1 MQNVI
6 VLPLIFKLFITA
18 HRRNSMKRYISF
30 LLAVLMLVTLVPT
43 AALADNETEEM
54 KASYDL
60 KLLIKYWEGVRL
72 KAYKAH
78 PSEEYWTI
86 GYGHYGSDVYEGMEI
101 TAEQADAYFEQ
112 DIAQFEAAARRINEK
127 YGLNANQNQFDA
139 LVSLAYNFGPG
150 WVEANTGWRLAR
162 YIKSNFRDSYG
173 NPIPDLEIADAFAV
187 LCSAGG
193 EILPGLVKRR
203 INEAEIFLYGSYDTA
218 LTNFVVVIIDAN
230 GGTADGNRVVAYNK
244 DKPYGSLPT
253 ASRQGFSLDYWKD
266 SDTGAVLTGSTIAD
280 KSRYITAVWSGGI
293 APETYKLTVSG
304 GEGSGSYTEGT
315 KVKLVPAV
323 SSGKAFVRWDV
334 TGAGAVLGGDGYYYI
349 TMPAS
354 DVTAVAVWRAVCP
367 LGDKCPT
374 KDFTDNPVTYWAHN
388 DIDSV
393 IALSL
398 FKGTSGTT
406 FGPDIVMSRCMLIT
420 VLYRL
425 EGSPDVT
432 GYENRFTDVDA
443 GGYYYNA
450 LLWGSHNNISNGY
463 SDGRFA
469 PDDPLTREQLVTF
482 LHRYANYKGY
492 NTDVYTDIGGYSDA
506 AKVSPFARE
515 SMCWAI
521 GAGIVNGTGN
531 NTLSPQDSAL
541 RAQVAAMFNRFAGG
555 MA

>member
-54 KASYDL
+54 KASDDL

-203 INEAEIFLYGSYDTA
+203 INEAEIFLYGSYNTA

-253 ASRQGFSLDYWKD
+253 ASRQGFSLDCWKD

-443 GGYYYNA
+443 DGYYYNA

-469 PDDPLTREQLVTF
+469 PDDPLSREQLVTF

>member
-6 VLPLIFKLFITA
+6 ILPLIFKLFITA

-43 AALADNETEEM
+43 AALADNEIEEM
-54 KASYDL
+54 KASNDL
-60 KLLIKYWEGVRL
+60 KTLIKYWEGVKL

-203 INEAEIFLYGSYDTA
+203 INEAEIFLYGSYNTA

-266 SDTGAVLTGSTIAD
+266 SDTGSVLTGSTIAD

-393 IALSL
+393 IALRL

-443 GGYYYNA
+443 DGYYYNA

>member
-6 VLPLIFKLFITA
+6 ILPLIFKLFITA

-43 AALADNETEEM
+43 AALADNEIEEM
-54 KASYDL
+54 KASNDL
-60 KLLIKYWEGVRL
+60 KILIKYWEGAKL

-86 GYGHYGSDVYEGMEI
+86 GYGHYGPDVYEGMEI

-203 INEAEIFLYGSYDTA
+203 INEAEIFLYGSYNTA

-393 IALSL
+393 IALRL

-443 GGYYYNA
+443 DGYYYNA

>member
-43 AALADNETEEM
+43 AALADNEIEEM
-54 KASYDL
+54 KASNDL
-60 KLLIKYWEGVRL
+60 KILIKYWEGAQL

-86 GYGHYGSDVYEGMEI
+86 GYGHYGPDVYEGMKI

-203 INEAEIFLYGSYDTA
+203 INEAEIFLYGSYNTA

-266 SDTGAVLTGSTIAD
+266 SDTGSVLTGSTIAD

-354 DVTAVAVWRAVCP
+354 DVTAVAVWRSVCP

-393 IALSL
+393 IALRL

-443 GGYYYNA
+443 DGYYYNA

>member
-54 KASYDL
+54 KASDDL

-203 INEAEIFLYGSYDTA
+203 INEAEIFLYGSYNTA

-253 ASRQGFSLDYWKD
+253 ASRQGFSLDCWKD

-315 KVKLVPAV
+315 KVKLVPAA

-443 GGYYYNA
+443 DGYYYNA

>member
-6 VLPLIFKLFITA
+6 ILPLIFKLFITA

-43 AALADNETEEM
+43 AALADNEIEEM
-54 KASYDL
+54 KASNDL
-60 KLLIKYWEGVRL
+60 KTLIKYWEGVKL

-203 INEAEIFLYGSYDTA
+203 INEAEIFLYGSYNTA

-266 SDTGAVLTGSTIAD
+266 SDTGSVLTGSTIAD

-354 DVTAVAVWRAVCP
+354 DVTAVAVWRSVCP

-443 GGYYYNA
+443 DGYYYNA

>member
-6 VLPLIFKLFITA
+6 ILPLIFKLFITA

-43 AALADNETEEM
+43 AALADNEIEEM
-54 KASYDL
+54 KASNDL
-60 KLLIKYWEGVRL
+60 KILIKYWEGAKL

-86 GYGHYGSDVYEGMEI
+86 GYGHYGPDVYEGMEI

-203 INEAEIFLYGSYDTA
+203 INEAEIFLYGSYNTA

-266 SDTGAVLTGSTIAD
+266 SDTGSVLTGSTIAD

-354 DVTAVAVWRAVCP
+354 DVTAVAVWRSVCP

-393 IALSL
+393 IALRL

-425 EGSPDVT
+425 EGSPDVA

-443 GGYYYNA
+443 DGYYYNA

>member
-6 VLPLIFKLFITA
+6 ILPLIFKLFITA

-43 AALADNETEEM
+43 AALADNEIEEM
-54 KASYDL
+54 KASNDL
-60 KLLIKYWEGVRL
+60 KTLIKYWEGVKL

-203 INEAEIFLYGSYDTA
+203 INEAEIFLYGSYNTA

-266 SDTGAVLTGSTIAD
+266 SDTGSVLTGSTIAD

-354 DVTAVAVWRAVCP
+354 DVTAVAVWRSVCP

-393 IALSL
+393 IALRL

-443 GGYYYNA
+443 DGYYYNA

>member
-6 VLPLIFKLFITA
+6 VLPHIFKLFITA

-54 KASYDL
+54 KASDDL

-86 GYGHYGSDVYEGMEI
+86 GYGHYGPDVYEGMEI

-203 INEAEIFLYGSYDTA
+203 INEAEIFLYGSYDTT

-266 SDTGAVLTGSTIAD
+266 SDTGAVLTGSTTAD

-443 GGYYYNA
+443 DGYYYNA

>member
-6 VLPLIFKLFITA
+6 VLPHIFKLFITA
-18 HRRNSMKRYISF
+18 HRRNSMRRYISF

-54 KASYDL
+54 KASDDL

-162 YIKSNFRDSYG
+162 YIKSNFKDSYG

-203 INEAEIFLYGSYDTA
+203 INEAEIFLYGSYNTA

-253 ASRQGFSLDYWKD
+253 ASRQGFSLDCWKD

-393 IALSL
+393 IALRL

-443 GGYYYNA
+443 DGYYYNA

-506 AKVSPFARE
+506 AEVSPFARE

>member
-6 VLPLIFKLFITA
+6 ILPLIFKLFITA

-43 AALADNETEEM
+43 AALADNEIEEM
-54 KASYDL
+54 KASDNL
-60 KLLIKYWEGVRL
+60 KTLIKYWEGVKL

-203 INEAEIFLYGSYDTA
+203 INEAEIFLYGSYNTA

-253 ASRQGFSLDYWKD
+253 ASRQGFSLDCWKD

-280 KSRYITAVWSGGI
+280 KSRYITAVWSGGA

-349 TMPAS
+349 MMPAS

-425 EGSPDVT
+425 EGSPNVT

-443 GGYYYNA
+443 DGYYYNA

>member
-43 AALADNETEEM
+43 AAFADNETEEM
-54 KASYDL
+54 KASDDL

-253 ASRQGFSLDYWKD
+253 ASRQGFSLDCWKD

-432 GYENRFTDVDA
+432 GYENRFNDVDA
-443 GGYYYNA
+443 DGYYYNA

-506 AKVSPFARE
+506 AEVSPFARE

>member
-6 VLPLIFKLFITA
+6 ILPLIFKLFITA

-43 AALADNETEEM
+43 AALADNEIEEM
-54 KASYDL
+54 KASNDL
-60 KLLIKYWEGVRL
+60 KTLIKYWEGVKL

-203 INEAEIFLYGSYDTA
+203 INEAEIFLYGSYNTA

-334 TGAGAVLGGDGYYYI
+334 TGAGAVLGSDGYYYI

-393 IALSL
+393 IALRL

-425 EGSPDVT
+425 EGSPDVA

-443 GGYYYNA
+443 DGYYYNA

>member
-6 VLPLIFKLFITA
+6 ILPLIFKLFITA

-43 AALADNETEEM
+43 AALADNEIEEM
-54 KASYDL
+54 KASDNL
-60 KLLIKYWEGVRL
+60 KTLIKYWEGVKL

-203 INEAEIFLYGSYDTA
+203 INEAEIFLYGSYNTA

-266 SDTGAVLTGSTIAD
+266 SDTGSVLTGSTIAD

-334 TGAGAVLGGDGYYYI
+334 TGAGAVLGSDGYYYI

-354 DVTAVAVWRAVCP
+354 DVTAVAVWRSVCP

-393 IALSL
+393 IALRL

-425 EGSPDVT
+425 EGSPNVT

-443 GGYYYNA
+443 DGYYYNA

>member
-6 VLPLIFKLFITA
+6 ILPLIFKLFITA

-30 LLAVLMLVTLVPT
+30 LLAVLMLVTLVPS
-43 AALADNETEEM
+43 AALADSGTAEM
-54 KASYDL
+54 KASENL
-60 KLLIKYWEGVRL
+60 KTLIKYWEGAQL

-86 GYGHYGSDVYEGMEI
+86 GYGHYGPDVYEGMEI

-150 WVEANTGWRLAR
+150 WVEANTSWRLAR

-203 INEAEIFLYGSYDTA
+203 INEAEIFLYGSYNTA

-266 SDTGAVLTGSTIAD
+266 SDTGSVLTGSTIAD

-315 KVKLVPAV
+315 KVKLVPTV

-334 TGAGAVLGGDGYYYI
+334 TGAGAVLGSDGYYYI

-354 DVTAVAVWRAVCP
+354 DVTAVAVLRAVCP

-393 IALSL
+393 IALRL

-443 GGYYYNA
+443 DGYYYNA

>member
-6 VLPLIFKLFITA
+6 VLPHIFKLFITA

-54 KASYDL
+54 KASDDL

>member
-6 VLPLIFKLFITA
+6 VLPHIFKLFITA

-54 KASYDL
+54 KASDDL

-86 GYGHYGSDVYEGMEI
+86 GYGHYGPDVYEGMEI

-203 INEAEIFLYGSYDTA
+203 INEAEIFLYGSYDTT

-266 SDTGAVLTGSTIAD
+266 SDTGAVLTGSTTAD

-334 TGAGAVLGGDGYYYI
+334 TGAGAVLGSDGYYYI

-354 DVTAVAVWRAVCP
+354 DVTAVAVWRSVCP

-393 IALSL
+393 IALRL

-443 GGYYYNA
+443 DGYYYNA

>member
-6 VLPLIFKLFITA
+6 ILPLIFKLFITA

-43 AALADNETEEM
+43 AALADNEIEEM
-54 KASYDL
+54 KASNDL
-60 KLLIKYWEGVRL
+60 KILIKYWEGAKL

-86 GYGHYGSDVYEGMEI
+86 GYGHYGPDVYEGMEI

-203 INEAEIFLYGSYDTA
+203 INEAEIFLYGSYNTA

-354 DVTAVAVWRAVCP
+354 DVTAVAVWRSVCP

-443 GGYYYNA
+443 DGYYYNA

-506 AKVSPFARE
+506 AEVSPFARE

>member
-1 MQNVI
+1 
-6 VLPLIFKLFITA
+6 
-18 HRRNSMKRYISF
+18 MKRYISF
-30 LLAVLMLVTLVPT
+30 LLAVLMLVTLIPS
-43 AALADNETEEM
+43 AALADSEPAEM
-54 KASYDL
+54 KASDDL

-112 DIAQFEAAARRINEK
+112 DIAQFEVEARRVNEK

-203 INEAEIFLYGSYDTA
+203 INEAEIFLYGSYDTT

-253 ASRQGFSLDYWKD
+253 ASRQGFSLDCWKD

-393 IALSL
+393 IALRL

-443 GGYYYNA
+443 DGYYYNA

>member
-6 VLPLIFKLFITA
+6 ILPLIFKLFITA

-43 AALADNETEEM
+43 AALADNEIEEM
-54 KASYDL
+54 KASNDL
-60 KLLIKYWEGVRL
+60 KTLIKYWEGVKL

-203 INEAEIFLYGSYDTA
+203 INEAEIFLYGSYNTA

-266 SDTGAVLTGSTIAD
+266 SDTGSVLTGSTVAD

-393 IALSL
+393 IALRL

-432 GYENRFTDVDA
+432 GYENRFNDVDA
-443 GGYYYNA
+443 DGYYYNA

-506 AKVSPFARE
+506 AEVSPFARE

>member
-1 MQNVI
+1 
-6 VLPLIFKLFITA
+6 
-18 HRRNSMKRYISF
+18 MKRYISF
-30 LLAVLMLVTLVPT
+30 LLAVLMLATLVPST
-43 AALADNETEEM
+43 ALADSGTADM
-54 KASYDL
+54 KASNDL
-60 KLLIKYWEGVRL
+60 KILIKYWEGASL

-78 PSEEYWTI
+78 PSEKYWTI

-112 DIAQFEAAARRINEK
+112 DIVQFETAANRTIAK
-127 YGLNANQNQFDA
+127 YGLTASQNVFDA
-139 LVSLAYNFGPG
+139 LVSLAYNFGPN

-162 YIKSNFRDSYG
+162 YIQSNFKDSYG
-173 NPIPDLEIADAFAV
+173 NRIPDLEIADAFAV

-193 EILPGLVKRR
+193 DILPGLVKRR
-203 INEAEIFLYGSYDTA
+203 VNEAEIFLYGNYNTA
-218 LTNFVVVIIDAN
+218 LTNFVTVTIDAN
-230 GGTADGNRVVAYNK
+230 GGAVNGNRVVAYNK

-253 ASRQGFSLDYWKD
+253 ATRQDYSLDYWKD
-266 SDTGAVLTGSTIAD
+266 SDTGAVLTGSTVAE
-280 KSRYITAVWSGGI
+280 KSRYITAVWSGGD
-293 APETYKLTVSG
+293 APATYKLTVSG
-304 GEGSGSYTEGT
+304 GEGSGSYAEGA
-315 KVKLVPAV
+315 KIRLVPTP

-334 TGAGAVLGGDGYYYI
+334 TGAAAALGSDGYYYI

-354 DVTAVAVWRAVCP
+354 DVTAVAVWRDVCQ

-374 KDFTDNPVTYWAHN
+374 KNFTDNPVTYWAHS

-393 IALSL
+393 VSSGL
-398 FKGTSGTT
+398 FKGTSDTT

-443 GGYYYNA
+443 DGYYYNA

-469 PDDPLTREQLVTF
+469 PDDQLTREQLVTF

-492 NTDVYTDIGGYSDA
+492 NTDVYADIGGYADVSD
-506 AKVSPFARE
+506 VSPFARE

-521 GAGIVNGTGN
+521 GAGIVNGIGN
-531 NTLSPQDSAL
+531 NTLSPQGSAL

-555 MA
+555 MT

>member
-1 MQNVI
+1 
-6 VLPLIFKLFITA
+6 
-18 HRRNSMKRYISF
+18 MKRYISF
-30 LLAVLMLVTLVPT
+30 LLAVLMLVTLVPS
-43 AALADNETEEM
+43 AALADNETADM
-54 KASYDL
+54 KASDNL
-60 KLLIKYWEGVRL
+60 KTLIKYWEGVKL

-101 TAEQADAYFEQ
+101 TAEQANAYFEQ
-112 DIAQFEAAARRINEK
+112 DIVQFEAAARRTSEK

-139 LVSLAYNFGPG
+139 LVSLAYNFGPN

-162 YIKSNFRDSYG
+162 YIQAGFKDSYG
-173 NPIPDLEIADAFAV
+173 NPIPDLEIADAFSV

-193 EILPGLVKRR
+193 EILPGLVNRR
-203 INEAEIFLYGSYDTA
+203 INEAEIFLYGDYSTT

-230 GGTADGNRVVAYNK
+230 GGTVNGNRVVAYNK
-244 DKPYGSLPT
+244 GKPYGSLPT
-253 ASRQGFSLDYWKD
+253 ASRQGYSLDYWMD

-280 KSRYITAVWSGGI
+280 KSRYITAVWSGGD
-293 APETYKLTVSG
+293 APATYKLTVSG
-304 GEGSGSYTEGT
+304 GEGSGSYAQGA
-315 KVKLVPAV
+315 KVKLVPA
-323 SSGKAFVRWDV
+323 SMSGKVFVRWDV
-334 TGAGAVLGGDGYYYI
+334 TGASATLGSDGYYYI

-354 DVTAVAVWRAVCP
+354 DVTAVAVWKAACP

-374 KDFTDNPVTYWAHN
+374 KNFTDNPVTYWAHS

-393 IALSL
+393 ISAGL
-398 FKGTSGTT
+398 FNGTSDTT
-406 FGPDIVMSRCMLIT
+406 FGPEIVMSRCMLIT

-425 EGSPDVT
+425 EGCPDVT
-432 GYENRFTDVDA
+432 GYENRFTDLDTNA
-443 GGYYYNA
+443 YYYNA

-469 PDDPLTREQLVTF
+469 PDEPLTREQLVTF

-492 NTDVYTDIGGYSDA
+492 NTDVYADIGGYADA
-506 AKVSPFARE
+506 ADVSPFARE

-521 GAGIVNGTGN
+521 GAGIVNGTGSN
-531 NTLSPQDSAL
+531 MLSPQDSAF

>member
-6 VLPLIFKLFITA
+6 ILPLIFKLFITA

-43 AALADNETEEM
+43 AALADNEIEEM
-54 KASYDL
+54 KASNDL
-60 KLLIKYWEGVRL
+60 KTLIKYWEGVKL

-86 GYGHYGSDVYEGMEI
+86 GYGHYGPDVYEGMEI

-203 INEAEIFLYGSYDTA
+203 INEAEIFLYGSYNTA

-334 TGAGAVLGGDGYYYI
+334 TGAGAVLGSDGYYYI

-354 DVTAVAVWRAVCP
+354 DVTAVAVWRSVCP

-393 IALSL
+393 IALRL

-443 GGYYYNA
+443 DGYYYNA

>member
-1 MQNVI
+1 
-6 VLPLIFKLFITA
+6 
-18 HRRNSMKRYISF
+18 MKRYISF

-54 KASYDL
+54 KASDDL

-393 IALSL
+393 IALNL

-425 EGSPDVT
+425 EGSPNVT

-443 GGYYYNA
+443 DGYYYNA

>member
-54 KASYDL
+54 KASDDL

-253 ASRQGFSLDYWKD
+253 AFRQGFSLDCWKD

-334 TGAGAVLGGDGYYYI
+334 TGAEAVLGGDGYYYI

-432 GYENRFTDVDA
+432 DYENRFTDVDA
-443 GGYYYNA
+443 DGYYYNA

>member
-43 AALADNETEEM
+43 AALADNEIEEM
-54 KASYDL
+54 KASNDL
-60 KLLIKYWEGVRL
+60 KILIKYWEGAKL

-78 PSEEYWTI
+78 ASEEYWTI
-86 GYGHYGSDVYEGMEI
+86 GYGHYGPDVYEGMKI

-203 INEAEIFLYGSYDTA
+203 INEAEIFLYGSYNTA

-266 SDTGAVLTGSTIAD
+266 SDTGSVLTGSTIAD

-354 DVTAVAVWRAVCP
+354 DVTAVAVWRSVCP

-393 IALSL
+393 IALRL

-425 EGSPDVT
+425 EGNPNVT

-443 GGYYYNA
+443 DGYYYNA

>member
-54 KASYDL
+54 KASDDL

-266 SDTGAVLTGSTIAD
+266 SDTGAVLTGSTTAD

-443 GGYYYNA
+443 DGYYYNA

>member
-6 VLPLIFKLFITA
+6 ILPLIFKLFITA

-43 AALADNETEEM
+43 AALADNEIEEM
-54 KASYDL
+54 KASENL
-60 KLLIKYWEGVRL
+60 KTLIKYWEGAQL

-86 GYGHYGSDVYEGMEI
+86 GYGHYGPDVYEGMEI

-203 INEAEIFLYGSYDTA
+203 INEAEIFLYGSYNTA

-266 SDTGAVLTGSTIAD
+266 SDTGSVLTGSTIAD

-393 IALSL
+393 IALRL

-425 EGSPDVT
+425 EGSPNVT

-443 GGYYYNA
+443 DGYYYNA

>member
-54 KASYDL
+54 KASDDL

>member
-54 KASYDL
+54 KASDDL

-425 EGSPDVT
+425 EGSPNVT
-432 GYENRFTDVDA
+432 GYENRFIDVDA
-443 GGYYYNA
+443 DGYYYNA

>member
-6 VLPLIFKLFITA
+6 ILPLIFKLFITA

-54 KASYDL
+54 KASDNL
-60 KLLIKYWEGVRL
+60 KTLIKYWEGVKL

-86 GYGHYGSDVYEGMEI
+86 GYGHYGPDVYEGMEI

-203 INEAEIFLYGSYDTA
+203 INEAEIFLYGSYNTA

-266 SDTGAVLTGSTIAD
+266 SDTGSVLTGSTIAD

-393 IALSL
+393 IALRL

-443 GGYYYNA
+443 DGYYYNA

>member
-6 VLPLIFKLFITA
+6 ILPLIFKLFITA

-43 AALADNETEEM
+43 AALADNEIEEM
-54 KASYDL
+54 KASENL
-60 KLLIKYWEGVRL
+60 KTLIKYWEGAQL

-86 GYGHYGSDVYEGMEI
+86 GYGHYGPDVYEGMEI

-203 INEAEIFLYGSYDTA
+203 INEAEIFLYGSYNTA

-266 SDTGAVLTGSTIAD
+266 SDTGSVLTGSTIAD

-354 DVTAVAVWRAVCP
+354 DVTAVAVWRSVCP

-393 IALSL
+393 IALRL

-443 GGYYYNA
+443 DGYYYNA

-492 NTDVYTDIGGYSDA
+492 NTDIYTDIGGYSDA

>member
-1 MQNVI
+1 
-6 VLPLIFKLFITA
+6 
-18 HRRNSMKRYISF
+18 MKRYISF
-30 LLAVLMLVTLVPT
+30 LLAVLMLVTLVPS
-43 AALADNETEEM
+43 AALADSGTAEM
-54 KASYDL
+54 KASENL
-60 KLLIKYWEGVRL
+60 KTLIKYWEGAQL

-203 INEAEIFLYGSYDTA
+203 INEAEIFLYGSYNTA

-266 SDTGAVLTGSTIAD
+266 SDTGSVLTGSTIAD

-334 TGAGAVLGGDGYYYI
+334 TGAGAVLDGDGYYYI

-354 DVTAVAVWRAVCP
+354 DVTAVAVWRSVCP

-393 IALSL
+393 IALKL

-443 GGYYYNA
+443 DGYYYNA

-492 NTDVYTDIGGYSDA
+492 NTDIYTDIGGYSDA

>member
-1 MQNVI
+1 
-6 VLPLIFKLFITA
+6 
-18 HRRNSMKRYISF
+18 MKRYLSF
-30 LLAVLMLVTLVPT
+30 LLAVVMLVTLVPS
-43 AALADNETEEM
+43 AALADTGT
-54 KASYDL
+54 ASMNASDNL
-60 KLLIKYWEGVRL
+60 KTLIKYWEGVKL

-78 PSEEYWTI
+78 ASEEYWTI

-101 TAEQADAYFEQ
+101 TVEQAEAYFEQ
-112 DIAQFEAAARRINEK
+112 DIIAFETAANRINEK

-139 LVSLAYNFGPG
+139 LVSLAYNFGPN

-162 YIKSNFRDSYG
+162 YIQSNFTDSYG
-173 NPIPDLEIADAFAV
+173 NRIPDLEIADAFAV

-193 EILPGLVKRR
+193 DILPGLVNRR
-203 INEAEIFLYGSYDTA
+203 LNEAEIFLYGDYSTT

-230 GGTADGNRVVAYNK
+230 GGAVNGNRVVAYNK
-244 DKPYGSLPT
+244 GKPYGSLPT
-253 ASRQGFSLDYWKD
+253 ASRQGYSLDYWMD
-266 SDTGAVLTGSTIAD
+266 SDTGAVMTGSTIAE
-280 KSRYITAVWSGGI
+280 KSRYITAVWSDGD
-293 APETYKLTVSG
+293 APVTYKLTVSG
-304 GEGSGSYTEGT
+304 GEGSGSYAEGA
-315 KVKLVPAV
+315 KIKLVPTP

-334 TGAGAVLGGDGYYYI
+334 TGATVTLGSDGYYYI

-354 DVTAVAVWRAVCP
+354 DVTAVAIWKNVCP

-374 KDFTDNPVTYWAHN
+374 KNFTDNPPTYWAHS

-393 IALSL
+393 ISAGL

-432 GYENRFTDVDA
+432 GYENRFNDVDTE
-443 GGYYYNA
+443 GYYYTA
-450 LLWGSHNNISNGY
+450 LLWGSHNNIANGY
-463 SDGRFA
+463 NDGRFA
-469 PDDPLTREQLVTF
+469 PDEPLTREQLVTF

-492 NTDVYTDIGGYSDA
+492 NTDVYADIGGYADA
-506 AKVSPFARE
+506 QNVSPFARE

-531 NTLSPQDSAL
+531 NMLSPQDSAL

-555 MA
+555 IT

>member
-6 VLPLIFKLFITA
+6 VLPHIFKLFITA

-54 KASYDL
+54 KASDDL

-393 IALSL
+393 IALRL

-443 GGYYYNA
+443 DGYYYNA

>member
-18 HRRNSMKRYISF
+18 HRRNSMKRYIAF

-43 AALADNETEEM
+43 AALADNEIEEM
-54 KASYDL
+54 KASDDL
-60 KLLIKYWEGVRL
+60 KILIKYWEGAQL

-86 GYGHYGSDVYEGMEI
+86 GYGHYGPDVYEGMKI

-203 INEAEIFLYGSYDTA
+203 INEAEIFLYGSYNTA

-280 KSRYITAVWSGGI
+280 KSRYITAVWSGGA

-425 EGSPDVT
+425 EGSPDVA

>member
-6 VLPLIFKLFITA
+6 ILPLIFKLFITA

-43 AALADNETEEM
+43 AALADNEIEEM
-54 KASYDL
+54 KASNDL
-60 KLLIKYWEGVRL
+60 KTLIKYWEGAQL

-203 INEAEIFLYGSYDTA
+203 INEAEIFLYGSYNTA

-334 TGAGAVLGGDGYYYI
+334 TGAGAVLGSDGYYYI

-354 DVTAVAVWRAVCP
+354 DVTAVAVWRSVCP

-393 IALSL
+393 IALRL

-425 EGSPDVT
+425 EGSPDVA

-443 GGYYYNA
+443 DGYYYNA